1 MWQSSLSP
9 SLPISLWLSVAPVA
23 KADVRVKAA
32 KPDDLVV
39 KVDVV
44 DGPVRV
50 AGAVVDL
57 AKVDRVA
64 DDLVVAQVEDV
75 DSASHRPR
83 SKRLSMPTKTA

>member
-1 MWQSSLSP
+1 ME
-9 SLPISLWLSVAPVA
+9 
-23 KADVRVKAA
+23 AA
-32 KPDDLVV
+32 KLDDLVV
-39 KVDVV
+39 KVKVDVA
-44 DGPVRV
+44 DAPVRA

-83 SKRLSMPTKTA
+83 SKRLSTPTKTA